1 MVDKT
6 QYMTREGYET
16 LEKRFNYLTR
26 VRRPE
31 IAERVRTALE
41 DGGDLTENT
50 EYEDAKNEQAMLE
63 GEIVRIETIL
73 RNAQIIE
80 DPSNADEVL
89 IGSQVTIVEKG
100 TDDEEVYRIVSPAD
114 ANPAQGKLSMES
126 PLGSAL
132 MGKQVGDKVKI
143 AAPDGDITFIV
154 RAIG

>member
-16 LEKRFNYLTR
+16 LKKRFNYLTR

-154 RAIG
+154 RVIG